1 MECNDCSELKELKK
15 RFENLENKY
24 HEQTAHIKRLM
35 EVNEDLNRRLAI
47 YENAHTPPSKQITKR
62 PPSGGEKGT
71 PGQKEG
77 HAGTTRPTPEP
88 TEHKEA
94 TMENCPHCSASL
106 GESKGV
112 IHKIITDIPDPQPV
126 KVTDYVL
133 HVYDC
138 PKCHEEIVAGHPDL
152 PAEGDFGKNIL
163 AQTTLMK
170 YEDRLPHRKIQ
181 EALNRQFGL
190 MISPGAIFDF
200 TRRTSDSLIGV
211 YNMILDRIRDAD
223 VVHIDET
230 SLKVDGKNYWIW
242 VFTTDNETFYAVR
255 KSRGTKVL
263 EEILT
268 RRFRGIVVC
277 DGWKAYPS
285 FIKELQR
292 CWAHLLRES
301 SYLADRVKEAV
312 PLNESLLAL
321 FHRLKTFMEED
332 HTFTER
338 KRAWYQARYA
348 LRMILGRRYWYN
360 TTKKFV
366 AKIRNGLDYWFTF
379 LLHPG
384 VEPTNN
390 RAERAIREPVVQRKI
405 FGTLRNEKGTRI
417 FEVLSSVLATWK
429 QEGKPLHQTLVS
441 SI

>member
-15 RFENLENKY
+15 RLENLENKY
-24 HEQTAHIKRLM
+24 HEQTDDVKRLM
-35 EVNEDLNRRLAI
+35 EINEGLNRRLAA
-47 YENAHTPPSKQITKR
+47 YENAHTPPSKQLFKR

-71 PGQKEG
+71 PGQKVG
-77 HAGTTRPTPEP
+77 HPGTTRPTPEP
-88 TEHKEA
+88 TERKEA
-94 TMENCPHCSASL
+94 TMKNCPHCSSSL

-112 IHKIITDIPDPQPV
+112 IHKIITDIPKPQPAI
-126 KVTDYVL
+126 VTDYIL

-138 PKCHEEIVAGHPDL
+138 PECHMEIIANHPDL
-152 PAEGDFGKNIL
+152 PKEGDFGKNLL

-181 EALNRQFGL
+181 EALNRQFNL
-190 MISPGAIFDF
+190 EISPGAIFDF

-211 YNMILDRIRDAD
+211 YNMILECIRGSD
-223 VVHIDET
+223 VVHVDET
-230 SLKVDGKNYWIW
+230 GLKVDGKNYWIW
-242 VFTTDNETFYAVR
+242 VFTTEKQTFYVVR
-255 KSRGTKVL
+255 KSRATKVL
-263 EEILT
+263 EEVLT

-285 FIKELQR
+285 FIKRLQR
-292 CWAHLLRES
+292 CWAHLLRDS
-301 SYLADRVKEAV
+301 RALAEKVKEAI

-321 FHRLKTFMEED
+321 FHRLKTFMEGN
-332 HTFTER
+332 HTPTER
-338 KRAWYQARYA
+338 KCAWYQARYA
-348 LRMILGRRYWYN
+348 LRLILRKHYWYKS
-360 TTKKFV
+360 TKKFV

-417 FEVLSSVLATWK
+417 FEVLSTVLATWK
-429 QEGKPLHQTLVS
+429 QEGRQLHQTLVQAL
-441 SI
+441 

>member
-1 MECNDCSELKELKK
+1 MECNECPKLRELEQ
-15 RFENLENKY
+15 RIEQLENK
-24 HEQTAHIKRLM
+24 TTNTIKRLM
-35 EVNEDLNRRLAI
+35 DENETLRRHLAA
-47 YENAHTPPSKQITKR
+47 YENPHTPPSKLLNKR

-88 TEHKEA
+88 TERKEA
-94 TMENCPHCSASL
+94 TMKNCPHCSSSL

-138 PKCHEEIVAGHPDL
+138 PKCHEEIVADHPDI
-152 PAEGDFGKNIL
+152 PKEGNFGKNVL

-181 EALNRQFGL
+181 DALNRQFDL
-190 MISPGAIFDF
+190 IISPGAIFDF

-211 YNMILDRIRDAD
+211 YNMILDRIRSANI
-223 VVHIDET
+223 VHIDET

-242 VFTTDNETFYAVR
+242 VFTTDKETFYAVR

-268 RRFRGIVVC
+268 RRFRGVVVC

-301 SYLADRVKEAV
+301 KALADKVKEAV
-312 PLNESLLAL
+312 SLNEALLAL
-321 FHRLKTFMEED
+321 FHRLKTFMDGD
-332 HTFTER
+332 HTPAER

-348 LRMILGRRYWYN
+348 LRSILGQRYWY
-360 TTKKFV
+360 TITKKFV

-417 FEVLSSVLATWK
+417 FEVLSTVLATWK
-429 QEGKPLHQTLVS
+429 QEGKPLHKTLVS

>member
-301 SYLADRVKEAV
+301 SYLSDRVKEAV

>member
-15 RFENLENKY
+15 RLENLENKY
-24 HEQTAHIKRLM
+24 HEQTDDVKRLM
-35 EVNEDLNRRLAI
+35 EINEGLNRRLAA
-47 YENAHTPPSKQITKR
+47 YENAHTPPSKQLFKR

-71 PGQKEG
+71 PGQKVG
-77 HAGTTRPTPEP
+77 HPGTTRPTPEP
-88 TEHKEA
+88 TERKEA
-94 TMENCPHCSASL
+94 TMKNCPHCSSSL

-112 IHKIITDIPDPQPV
+112 IHKIITDIPKPQPAI
-126 KVTDYVL
+126 VTDYIL

-138 PKCHEEIVAGHPDL
+138 PECHMEIIANHPDL
-152 PAEGDFGKNIL
+152 PKEGDFGKNLL

-181 EALNRQFGL
+181 EALNRQFNL
-190 MISPGAIFDF
+190 EISPGAIFDF

-211 YNMILDRIRDAD
+211 YNMILECIRGSDI
-223 VVHIDET
+223 VHVDET
-230 SLKVDGKNYWIW
+230 GLKVDGKNYWIW
-242 VFTTDNETFYAVR
+242 VFTTEKQTFYVVR
-255 KSRGTKVL
+255 KSRATKVL
-263 EEILT
+263 EEVLT

-285 FIKELQR
+285 FIKRLQR

-301 SYLADRVKEAV
+301 RALAEKVKEAI

-321 FHRLKTFMEED
+321 FHRLKTFMEGN
-332 HTFTER
+332 HTPTER
-338 KRAWYQARYA
+338 KSAWYQARYA
-348 LRMILGRRYWYN
+348 LRLILRKHYWYKS
-360 TTKKFV
+360 TKKFV

-417 FEVLSSVLATWK
+417 FEVLSTVLATWK
-429 QEGKPLHQTLVS
+429 QEGRQLHQTLVQAL
-441 SI
+441 

>member
-15 RFENLENKY
+15 RLENLENKY
-24 HEQTAHIKRLM
+24 HEQTDDVKRLM
-35 EVNEDLNRRLAI
+35 EINEGLNRRLAA
-47 YENAHTPPSKQITKR
+47 YENAHTPPSKQLFKR

-71 PGQKEG
+71 PGQKVG
-77 HAGTTRPTPEP
+77 HPGTTRPTPEP
-88 TEHKEA
+88 TERKEA
-94 TMENCPHCSASL
+94 TMKNCPHCSSSL

-112 IHKIITDIPDPQPV
+112 IHKIITDIPKPQPAI
-126 KVTDYVL
+126 VTDYIL

-138 PKCHEEIVAGHPDL
+138 PECHMEIIANHPDL
-152 PAEGDFGKNIL
+152 PKEGDFGKNLL

-181 EALNRQFGL
+181 EALNRQFNL
-190 MISPGAIFDF
+190 KISPGAIFDF

-211 YNMILDRIRDAD
+211 YNMILECIRGSDI
-223 VVHIDET
+223 VHVDET
-230 SLKVDGKNYWIW
+230 GLKVDGKNYWIW
-242 VFTTDNETFYAVR
+242 VFTTEKQTFYVVR
-255 KSRGTKVL
+255 KSRATKVL
-263 EEILT
+263 EEVLT

-285 FIKELQR
+285 FIKRLQR

-301 SYLADRVKEAV
+301 RALAEKVKEAI

-321 FHRLKTFMEED
+321 FHRLKTFMEGN
-332 HTFTER
+332 HTPTER
-338 KRAWYQARYA
+338 KSAWYQARYA
-348 LRMILGRRYWYN
+348 LRLILRKHYWYKS
-360 TTKKFV
+360 TKKFV

-417 FEVLSSVLATWK
+417 FEVLSTVLATWK
-429 QEGKPLHQTLVS
+429 QEGRQLHQTLVQAL
-441 SI
+441 

>member
-15 RFENLENKY
+15 RLENLEKKY
-24 HEQTAHIKRLM
+24 NEQSDHVKHLVEI
-35 EVNEDLNRRLAI
+35 NDGLNRRLAV
-47 YENAHTPPSKQITKR
+47 YENAHTPSSKQIFKR

-106 GESKGV
+106 GKSKAV
-112 IHKIITDIPDPQPV
+112 IHRIITDIPDPQPPI
-126 KVTDYVL
+126 VTDYIL

-138 PKCHEEIVAGHPDL
+138 PKCHEEIVADHPDL
-152 PAEGDFGKNIL
+152 PKEGDFGKNIL

-181 EALNRQFGL
+181 EALNREFGL
-190 MISPGAIFDF
+190 TISPGAIFDF
-200 TRRTSDSLIGV
+200 TRRTSDSLIDV
-211 YNMILDRIRDAD
+211 YNMILDRIRGAD

-242 VFTTDNETFYAVR
+242 VFATKTETFYVVR
-255 KSRGTKVL
+255 KSRATKVL
-263 EEILT
+263 EEVLT

-285 FIKELQR
+285 FIKRLQR

-301 SYLADRVKEAV
+301 RALADNVKEAI

-321 FHRLKTFMEED
+321 FHRLKTFTERN

-338 KRAWYQARYA
+338 KRGWYQARYA
-348 LRMILGRRYWYN
+348 LQLILRRRYWYKS
-360 TTKKFV
+360 TKKFV
-366 AKIRNGLDYWFTF
+366 EKIRNGLDYWFTF

-417 FEVLSSVLATWK
+417 FEVLSTVLATWK